1 MRTELTR
8 RRLPTTPSPEDICHK
23 MHTALAY
30 RMMVPENVQELP
42 PWKLRA
48 VDGSVWLLLVTSV

>member
-1 MRTELTR
+1 
-8 RRLPTTPSPEDICHK
+8 
-23 MHTALAY
+23 
-30 RMMVPENVQELP
+30 MVPENVQELP